1 MSRLKLAASIA
12 LLMLPLRAWGQSAA
26 EIVARADQIRN
37 PDQPFRFVSTLTE
50 YVSGKPQAQN
60 VLAIV
65 SKKDPGTHQFRNLV
79 RYVEPPRDAGKAV
92 LLDGRSLWFYDP
104 ASKSSVRISPQQRL
118 IGQAA
123 IGDVLTVTLSI
134 DYVATLTSTESV
146 QDASR
151 TSRSCWHLDLKA
163 ASDLS
168 TYARIEYWVEQ
179 GTFNPIKAKF
189 YSDSGRL
196 LKILYYR
203 AFESWLGGV
212 RPTEAVILDAVDN
225 TRVTTVKGAGHRA
238 QEVPETWF
246 QREYLPRL
254 QSE

>member
-12 LLMLPLRAWGQSAA
+12 LVMLPLRAWGQSAD

-37 PDQPFRFVSTLTE
+37 PDQSFRFVSTLTE

-65 SKKDPGTHQFRNLV
+65 SKKDPRTRQFRNLV
-79 RYVEPPRDAGKAV
+79 RYLEPPRDAGKAV
-92 LLDGRSLWFYDP
+92 LLDGRAFWFYDP

-168 TYARIEYWVEQ
+168 TYTRIEYWVEQ
-179 GTFNPIKAKF
+179 GTFNPIK
-189 YSDSGRL
+189 
-196 LKILYYR
+196 
-203 AFESWLGGV
+203 
-212 RPTEAVILDAVDN
+212 
-225 TRVTTVKGAGHRA
+225 
-238 QEVPETWF
+238 
-246 QREYLPRL
+246 
-254 QSE
+254 

>member
-1 MSRLKLAASIA
+1 MSRLKLVASIA
-12 LLMLPLRAWGQSAA
+12 LSMLPLRAWGQSAA

-65 SKKDPGTHQFRNLV
+65 SKKDPDTHQFRNLV

-151 TSRSCWHLDLKA
+151 TWRSCWHLDLKA
-163 ASDLS
+163 ANDLS

-212 RPTEAVILDAVDN
+212 RPTEAVILDAVDS
-225 TRVTTVKGAGHRA
+225 TRVTTVKGTGHRA
-238 QEVPETWF
+238 QDVPETWF